1 MFIKTILASALLG
14 LVMAG
19 VNTDPA
25 SSSIATSAAENPS
38 QNQNATELKEGEAV
52 PATQAAAEGEQGET
66 KKESA
71 DGSEA
76 KTESSEEVEVDSQ

>member
-25 SSSIATSAAENPS
+25 SSSIATPAAENPS
-38 QNQNATELKEGEAV
+38 QNAPESKEGGAV

-71 DGSEA
+71 DESEA
-76 KTESSEEVEVDSQ
+76 KTESAGKVEVHSQ